1 MKRLIYLLPLLL
13 IGCKEAPKEYY
24 SAGEVEVIEHTT
36 IVSDSDTI
44 SVDNTSKNTSFN
56 SNEVSPEA
64 IEYMNK
70 KDFYTFYF
78 YTELIGTIIV
88 TIFLYYIIF

>member
-36 IVSDSDTI
+36 IVSDSDTTSI
-44 SVDNTSKNTSFN
+44 NT
-56 SNEVSPEA
+56 NEVSPEA
-64 IEYMNK
+64 IEYMEKIKAETPLNHMINPMETAPHTVK
-70 KDFYTFYF
+70 IRVIK
-78 YTELIGTIIV
+78 
-88 TIFLYYIIF
+88 

>member
-44 SVDNTSKNTSFN
+44 PVDNTSKNTN
-56 SNEVSPEA
+56 SNEVSPKA
-64 IEYMNK
+64 IEYMEKIKAKTPLNHMINAEETAPHTVNIRVIK
-70 KDFYTFYF
+70 
-78 YTELIGTIIV
+78 
-88 TIFLYYIIF
+88 

>member
-24 SAGEVEVIEHTT
+24 STGEVEVIEHTT

-44 SVDNTSKNTSFN
+44 SVNNTSKNTST
-56 SNEVSPEA
+56 NEVSPEA
-64 IEYMNK
+64 IEYMEKIKAETTLNHMINAEETAPHTVNIRVIK
-70 KDFYTFYF
+70 
-78 YTELIGTIIV
+78 
-88 TIFLYYIIF
+88 